1 MTEDQPSVRPHVA
14 IADGVPLPQRYWAIL
29 TIALGLTLAVLDG
42 AIANV
47 ALPTIAHDLD
57 ASPASS
63 IWVVNAYQLAVTISL
78 LPLASVGDIYG
89 YRRVYQY
96 GLIVFTIA
104 SLACALSDSLLTLTI
119 ARVVQGFG
127 AAGIMS
133 VNGALIRFIYP
144 RRLIGSGVG
153 MNATIGSIA
162 SAIGPTVAAG
172 ILSVAP
178 WPWLFAVNVPIG
190 ILAIPIAFRALPATR
205 SAGVRF
211 DGASAI
217 WSALTF
223 GLLIT
228 AISGLGHGESVN
240 IAGAELCFA
249 AIFGFV
255 LATRQLSQTSP
266 MLPIDLLKIRLFA
279 LSVAT
284 SICAFLG
291 QAMALVSLPFLF
303 ENTLGR
309 SQVETGLLLTPW
321 PLAVAVIAP
330 FSGRLSDRYP
340 AGLLGGCGLIALA
353 AGLALLAMLPAQPS
367 SADIVWRLLICG
379 IGFGFF
385 NTPNN
390 RAILISAPPLRAGA
404 ASGMQATARLLG
416 QTMGAAMVAL
426 MFGIFSQS
434 GTRESL
440 VFAAVA
446 AGAAAVVS
454 FSRLTGSRT

>member
-1 MTEDQPSVRPHVA
+1 
-14 IADGVPLPQRYWAIL
+14 
-29 TIALGLTLAVLDG
+29 
-42 AIANV
+42 
-47 ALPTIAHDLD
+47 
-57 ASPASS
+57 
-63 IWVVNAYQLAVTISL
+63 
-78 LPLASVGDIYG
+78 
-89 YRRVYQY
+89 
-96 GLIVFTIA
+96 
-104 SLACALSDSLLTLTI
+104 
-119 ARVVQGFG
+119 
-127 AAGIMS
+127 
-133 VNGALIRFIYP
+133 
-144 RRLIGSGVG
+144 
-153 MNATIGSIA
+153 
-162 SAIGPTVAAG
+162 VAAG

-190 ILAIPIAFRALPATR
+190 VVAIPIAFRALPATR
-205 SAGVRF
+205 SAGARF
-211 DGASAI
+211 DAQSAL
-217 WSALTF
+217 WTALTF
-223 GLLIT
+223 GILIT

-240 IAGAELCFA
+240 LSAAELCFA

-284 SICAFLG
+284 SICSFLG

-309 SQVETGLLLTPW
+309 TQVETGLLLTPW

-340 AGLLGGCGLIALA
+340 AGLLGGCGLIVLS
-353 AGLALLAMLPAQPS
+353 AGLALLAALPMHPS
-367 SADIVWRLLICG
+367 TLNIVWRLLICG

-390 RAILISAPPLRAGA
+390 RAILTSAPPLRAGA

-416 QTMGAAMVAL
+416 QTVGAAMVAL
-426 MFGIFSQS
+426 MFGVFPES
-434 GTRESL
+434 GTRQSL

-446 AGAAAVVS
+446 AGGAALVS
-454 FSRLTGSRT
+454 FSRLTGPRR